1 MIQVIRQ
8 LFSLITPT
16 QRKRFYKLQIL
27 VVIMSFMEI
36 IGVTSIIPFMA
47 LVGDPSQLQ
56 QDTIIA
62 KAFQASGIA
71 SELDFLFLLGLFV
84 LAMLLKKKLEV
95 LVFKTQLLLREMF

>member
-1 MIQVIRQ
+1 MFKVIRK
-8 LFSLITPT
+8 LFSLITPY

-47 LVGDPSQLQ
+47 LVGDPSQLK

-62 KAFQASGIA
+62 KAYLSSGIA
-71 SELDFLFLLGLFV
+71 SEQEFLFLLGLFV
-84 LAMLLKKKLEV
+84 LGMLFVSSVISMLTIWRLS
-95 LVFKTQLLLREMF
+95 LIHI